1 MKYNFYE
8 INTQY
13 PITSLFTA
21 LTGVDVKLIGEDCFE
36 PEDKICPLCGHKECF
51 RLYLDS
57 YRAHCF
63 SCDENLSVL
72 DLVLKLSDVPDIY
85 EAARILTEG
94 QLSPSYAMS
103 QPEQELGDDYRDF
116 TLMASL
122 NKEIAEYY
130 HNNLLNNEEALSYQI
145 DVRGHSLDILK
156 EMQVG
161 YSDGRMW
168 QSFKDK
174 YQQQDLLDT
183 GMFRLNKAGELRD
196 FAPAGIYVYPHM
208 EVSSEN

>member
-1 MKYNFYE
+1 MSCNFSE
-8 INTQY
+8 FNAQY
-13 PITSLFTA
+13 SITSVFTL
-21 LTGVDVKLIGEDCFE
+21 LTDVDVKKIGENCFE
-36 PEDKICPLCGHKECF
+36 PEDRTCPFCGHKDCI
-51 RLYLDS
+51 RLYPGS
-57 YRAHCF
+57 NRVHCF

-72 DLVLKLSDVPDIY
+72 DLVLRLSDAPDIY
-85 EAARILTEG
+85 EAARM
-94 QLSPSYAMS
+94 LSDGALSSSFAVP
-103 QPEQELGDDYRDF
+103 QPEQEIEEDNRDL

-130 HNNLLNNEEALSYQI
+130 YNNLMNNEEALSYQMEF
-145 DVRGHSLDILK
+145 RGHGLDILK

-161 YSDGRMW
+161 YSDGQMW
-168 QSFKDK
+168 QTFKDK

-208 EVSSEN
+208 EVNSEN